1 MHAITLNAACRVA
14 TSSFGKDIH
23 MPKFLLVNLTAII
36 FTIFSSM
43 MFSLG
48 SEVEQQEISRV
59 MKHHMQSGHSQLT
72 AAEGNKEIEI
82 IRDRFLVF
90 IILGSSFAGAFCYIG
105 LRLMYMWGTLKP
117 VDRFNYLSLG
127 SGFFVS
133 ILTALFLSPGMIKL
147 VLKNNGPEECAA
159 FTFMF
164 AAVSTTLWDIAMAIG
179 KRWIM
184 AAEKGGVSGLRA
196 EITQGS
202 PVPPAPNMPE
212 QKKA

>member
-1 MHAITLNAACRVA
+1 MHAITLNAGCRVA
-14 TSSFGKDIH
+14 TSSFGKGVH
-23 MPKFLLVNLTAII
+23 MPKFLLINLMAIC
-36 FTIFSSM
+36 FTVLSSL
-43 MFSLG
+43 MFSFG
-48 SEVEQQEISRV
+48 SEVEQREITRV
-59 MKHHMQSGHSQLT
+59 VKHHMQSGPSQLS

-82 IRDRFLVF
+82 IRDRFLIF
-90 IILGSSFAGAFCYIG
+90 IILGSGLAGASTYVG
-105 LRLMYMWGTLKP
+105 LRLMYMWGTLKT
-117 VDRFNYLSLG
+117 VERFHYLSLG

-147 VLKNNGPEECAA
+147 VLKNNGPEEVAA
-159 FTFMF
+159 FTFLF
-164 AAVSTTLWDIAMAIG
+164 AAVSTTMWDIAMAIG

-212 QKKA
+212 QNKV